1 MRRRREPQV
10 RRASRRFQ
18 HDAPDLDAAGGGRDL
33 GGGGPHAH
41 AQVVRLEPE
50 GLRDVGL
57 RFRGVAPAP
66 PEHDVAGLD
75 RGEEALGLGR
85 VGPLREVHAVPHAAG
100 HLDRVAR
107 AALRGVDDGRGDG
120 RGEPDDGH
128 ELGAVQRRAVRLD
141 PELAAEKF

>member
-1 MRRRREPQV
+1 MRRRRDPQV
-10 RRASRRFQ
+10 RRASGRFQ
-18 HDAPDLDAAGGGRDL
+18 HGAPDLAAAGGGRDL

-75 RGEEALGLGR
+75 RGE
-85 VGPLREVHAVPHAAG
+85 
-100 HLDRVAR
+100 
-107 AALRGVDDGRGDG
+107 
-120 RGEPDDGH
+120 
-128 ELGAVQRRAVRLD
+128 
-141 PELAAEKF
+141 